1 MERFLPAFFLAF
13 LFLLFPTL
21 SSIQISEV
29 MPHSNN
35 PLGCE
40 WVELYNP
47 SNSTISFNG
56 TIGDNK
62 TKNNINFT
70 FLPYSFLL
78 ILEDDCNISAI
89 NSSLKNVTYIHL
101 SSEINWNGLHDEKD
115 CIFLNSSETNESF
128 CWNRSIKKKGYSFC
142 RINNTWY
149 ENCTPTPGR
158 ENKLKPK
165 NFLSIEVNL
174 EKVIVNLSYDNLFK
188 IRKFSDL
195 ENYTQVKINYT
206 IYDYYLNKT
215 FNHSV
220 TLECVK
226 NWQSSGI
233 GFFKPER
240 EGVFK
245 ICGEIVFPADE
256 DKSDNR
262 ACRNVIAIKVFEIK
276 EKPSILSFGS
286 LGFVKGILY
295 KKGLEA
301 LFNKNISRI
310 KLLVYSPRG
319 QGSYIV
325 RNFDDSVIYSVE
337 GCNSEFAVTLSN
349 LTNKTYF
356 SIPFFIT
363 KNCDNSKK
371 EGTYQ
376 MKIRV
381 FDFENKPCNKSEHYD
396 IAEFQVKIQ
405 GINKDLCPKEK
416 IVYRTKKS
424 KEAKKK
430 IEIIIENQTVRYP
443 YISSEIKIKN
453 NEKEKISGLLY
464 SYLFNGRKCFSGGWR
479 ENQVLISLP
488 SKSSIKVRLNNTI
501 SEKAKAGTYKFRVR
515 FLVDN
520 KKYDFTK
527 DIYLSIPEKKENKR
541 PKKPNF
547 IFKKEQG
554 NFSIDIADCI
564 YCRILGNFNAGNLTF
579 YFYSNQTLLK
589 REYFSFPVQKKK
601 TKPETKSSTA
611 YNNTPKKEPKN
622 NLPSSKIVAP
632 SFLSPI
638 FRILSFFEYLIKSS
652 IRYI

>member
-1 MERFLPAFFLAF
+1 MERFLLAF
-13 LFLLFPTL
+13 CLSFFLLFPTL

-35 PLGCE
+35 PLECE

-47 SNSTISFNG
+47 SNLTIFFNG
-56 TIGDNK
+56 SIGDLQSKDEIAFNL
-62 TKNNINFT
+62 TPNSY
-70 FLPYSFLL
+70 FL
-78 ILEDDCNISAI
+78 IIDDDCNISDIPSNLSFLILPAI
-89 NSSLKNVTYIHL
+89 G
-101 SSEINWNGLHDEKD
+101 NGLRDKKD
-115 CIFLNSSETNESF
+115 CIFLNSPETNESF

-174 EKVIVNLSYDNLFK
+174 DKVIVNLSYDNLFK
-188 IRKFSDL
+188 IRKFYDL
-195 ENYTQVKINYT
+195 KNCTLVRINYT
-206 IYDYYLNKT
+206 IFDYYLSRT
-215 FNHSV
+215 FNYSIIID
-220 TLECVK
+220 CVK
-226 NWQSSGI
+226 NLKYAGT

-262 ACRNVIAIKVFEIK
+262 ACKNVTAIKVFEIK
-276 EKPSILSFGS
+276 EKPSVLSFGS

-349 LTNKTYF
+349 LPNKTYL

-363 KNCDNSKK
+363 KNCDNSKR

-376 MKIRV
+376 IKVRV

-430 IEIIIENQTVRYP
+430 IEISIENQTIQYP
-443 YISSEIKIKN
+443 YIFSEIKIKN
-453 NEKEKISGLLY
+453 NEKKEISGLLY
-464 SYLFNGRKCFSGGWR
+464 SYLFKGRKCFSGDWR
-479 ENQVLISLP
+479 ENQIFISLP
-488 SKSSIKVRLNNTI
+488 PKSSIKIRLNNTI

-515 FLVDN
+515 FLAGN

-527 DIYLSIPEKKENKR
+527 DIYLSIPEEKESKK
-541 PKKPNF
+541 PKTPNF
-547 IFKKEQG
+547 IFKKEQW
-554 NFSIDIADCI
+554 NFSIEIRNCT
-564 YCRILGNFNAGNLTF
+564 YCRISGNFNSSILDL
-579 YFYSNQTLLK
+579 YFYSNRTLLK
-589 REYFSFPVQKKK
+589 REYFNLPIQKKNA
-601 TKPETKSSTA
+601 KPEIKNYNLTA
-611 YNNTPKKEPKN
+611 TKKELKDK
-622 NLPSSKIVAP
+622 LPSSKIVAP
-632 SFLSPI
+632 SFFSP
-638 FRILSFFEYLIKSS
+638 FLKILSFFEYLIKSS
-652 IRYI
+652 IRRI

>member
-1 MERFLPAFFLAF
+1 MRRLLPSFCLAF
-13 LFLLFPTL
+13 LFFLFPAL

-29 MPHSNN
+29 MPHFNN
-35 PLGCE
+35 PLECE

-47 SNSTISFNG
+47 SNSTIFFNG
-56 TIGDNK
+56 SIGDLQSKDPIAFNL
-62 TKNNINFT
+62 TPNSY
-70 FLPYSFLL
+70 FL
-78 ILEDDCNISAI
+78 IIDNACNISDI
-89 NSSLKNVTYIHL
+89 PSNISFLILDTIGYY
-101 SSEINWNGLHDEKD
+101 GLHDEED
-115 CIFLNSSETNESF
+115 CVFLNSSEINDSF
-128 CWNRSIKKKGYSFC
+128 CWNRSIKKKGYSLC
-142 RINNTWY
+142 RINNKKY
-149 ENCTPTPGR
+149 ENCTPTPG
-158 ENKLKPK
+158 EKNKLYTSKSK
-165 NFLSIEVNL
+165 S
-174 EKVIVNLSYDNLFK
+174 KVIK
-188 IRKFSDL
+188 
-195 ENYTQVKINYT
+195 
-206 IYDYYLNKT
+206 
-215 FNHSV
+215 
-220 TLECVK
+220 
-226 NWQSSGI
+226 
-233 GFFKPER
+233 
-240 EGVFK
+240 
-245 ICGEIVFPADE
+245 
-256 DKSDNR
+256 
-262 ACRNVIAIKVFEIK
+262 VIDIL
-276 EKPSILSFGS
+276 EKPSVLSFGS

-310 KLLVYSPRG
+310 KLLVYSPSG
-319 QGSYIV
+319 YGAHIV
-325 RNFDDSVIYSVE
+325 RNFDDSDISAVE

-356 SIPFFIT
+356 SIPFFII

-376 MKIRV
+376 IKIRV
-381 FDFENKPCNKSEHYD
+381 FDFENGICPESGGKGKYYDD
-396 IAEFQVKIQ
+396 IAEFYVKIQ

-416 IVYRTKKS
+416 IIYKTKKS
-424 KEAKKK
+424 KKKKKKK
-430 IEIIIENQTVRYP
+430 IEISIENQTVRYP
-443 YISSEIKIKN
+443 YIFSEIKIKN
-453 NEKEKISGLLY
+453 NEKKKISGLLY
-464 SYLFNGRKCFSGGWR
+464 SYLFKGRKCFSGGWR
-479 ENQVLISLP
+479 DNQVSVSLP
-488 SKSSIKVRLNNTI
+488 SKSSIKIRLNNTI

-527 DIYLSIPEKKENKR
+527 DIYLSIPEKKESKK

-554 NFSIDIADCI
+554 SFSIDVADCI

-652 IRYI
+652 IKNI